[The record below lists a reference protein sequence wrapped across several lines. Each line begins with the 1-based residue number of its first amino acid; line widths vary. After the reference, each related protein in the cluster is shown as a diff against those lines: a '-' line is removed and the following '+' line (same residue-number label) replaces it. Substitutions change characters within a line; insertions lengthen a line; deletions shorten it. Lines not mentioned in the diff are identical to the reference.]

1 MNPILGEDFCFE
13 NFFLNYF
20 SRRLKK
26 ESKPSKFEYNPELS
40 EEDNKRI
47 EQLYKENE
55 ERNKLI
61 DDMLKLA

>member
-1 MNPILGEDFCFE
+1 ME
-13 NFFLNYF
+13 NKNARKNALAKR
-20 SRRLKK
+20 SRKLKK

-55 ERNKLI
+55 EGNKLI

>member
-1 MNPILGEDFCFE
+1 ME
-13 NFFLNYF
+13 NKNARKNALAKR
-20 SRRLKK
+20 SRKLKK

-61 DDMLKLA
+61 DDMLRLEIVV